1 MVLNPLH
8 TVPAVTAE
16 NFESP
21 ITDPPQRPEL
31 RDVQTIVVKVGTNVL
46 STPDDQLDSDRIADL
61 ARQVCTLVDG
71 GKRLILV
78 SSGAIGAGM
87 TLLGMTERPKDLAH
101 LQAAAATGQ
110 AHLIH
115 VYDRTFR
122 TFGFHAA
129 QLLVTANDF
138 RTRGRYLNV
147 RNTLRTLAEYRVI
160 PILNE
165 NDTVSTAEIR
175 LGDNDRLAA
184 MVANALGADLMVILS
199 VVDGMMTGDPRLPDS
214 RRIPRVQVIDEAM
227 RALVSDAMSTR
238 GTGGMQSKLDAVESA
253 TAVGT
258 HVVIAHGQHPKVLER
273 AVAGDDV
280 GTFFLAEAAPVGAWK
295 GWIGFTLPPQ
305 GRLIVDA
312 GARRA
317 VESQGR
323 SLLAIGITGAEGD
336 FKKGEVVALVDQ
348 LGKEFARGM
357 INYDCQAVRRIAG
370 HRTADLAILLGSVP
384 YEEVIHRDTLVITT

>member
-1 MVLNPLH
+1 MTSENSDLP
-8 TVPAVTAE
+8 TA
-16 NFESP
+16 P
-21 ITDPPQRPEL
+21 DQVRPEL
-31 RDVQTIVVKVGTNVL
+31 IGAQTIVVKVGTNVL
-46 STPDDQLDSDRIADL
+46 STPDDQLDCDKIADL
-61 ARQVCTLVDG
+61 ARQVCTLVET
-71 GKRLILV
+71 GKRVILV

-87 TLLGMTERPKDLAH
+87 TLLGMAERPRDLAH

-165 NDTVSTAEIR
+165 NDTVSTEEIR

-184 MVANALGADLMVILS
+184 MVANALGADLLVILS
-199 VVDGMMTGDPRLPDS
+199 VVDGMMTGDPSHPKS
-214 RRIPRVQVIDEAM
+214 RRIQRVDRIDDAM
-227 RALVSDAMSTR
+227 RGLVSDSKSSR

-258 HVVIAHGQHPKVLER
+258 HVVIAHGRQEQVLER
-273 AVAGDDV
+273 AVAGFDV
-280 GTFFLAEAAPVGAWK
+280 GTFFVAEPSPVGAWK
-295 GWIGFTLPPQ
+295 GWIGFTLPPK

-323 SLLAIGITGAEGD
+323 SLLAIGITGAEGE
-336 FKKGEVVALVDQ
+336 FKKGEVVALIDP
-348 LGKEFARGM
+348 LGNEFARGLT
-357 INYDCQAVRRIAG
+357 NYDIQSVQKIAG
-370 HRTADLAILLGSVP
+370 RRTADLAALLGTVP
-384 YEEVIHRDTLVITT
+384 YEEVIHRDNLVITT